1 LKFGLIG
8 CGGLTVLGVAL
19 FVVLLVGIGI
29 GGSDKQGSGA
39 PGSTSADKKTETKN
53 NPRSENVEATVG
65 ETAELRDRTL
75 IVNEVERDYFPDSRS
90 ARNPKA
96 GNEFIRVYIT
106 LMNTGNVEFPY
117 NLKKFEIQDSN
128 GVQHT
133 GESLSELPY
142 RIETGDLA
150 PGGTLEGNIVFQIP
164 QGDSGIGM
172 VYEPFERNAGTITVG
187 L

>member
-1 LKFGLIG
+1 M
-8 CGGLTVLGVAL
+8 LGVAL

-53 NPRSENVEATVG
+53 NPRSENVEVTVG

-172 VYEPFERNAGTITVG
+172 VYEPFERNAGTVTVA

>member
-1 LKFGLIG
+1 M
-8 CGGLTVLGVAL
+8 LGVLL
-19 FVVLLVGIGI
+19 FVTLLVGMGI
-29 GGSDKQGSGA
+29 GGSDKKGSGA
-39 PGSTSADKKTETKN
+39 PGSTSGEKKTETKN
-53 NPRSENVEATVG
+53 NPRSDNVEVAVG

-90 ARNPKA
+90 ARNPQS

-106 LMNTGNVEFPY
+106 LTNTGNVDFPY
-117 NLKKFEIQDSN
+117 NVGKFEIQDSN
-128 GVQHT
+128 GVQHR

-142 RIETGDLA
+142 RIGSGDLA
-150 PGGTLEGNIVFQIP
+150 SGGTLEGNIVFQIP

-172 VYEPFERNAGTITVG
+172 VYEPFEQNAGTITVG